1 MSNEVKVDA
10 ESIKKSAEDLVEL
23 IKLRTFP
30 FGMKLFE
37 NVDDMLAIKGLRTPS
52 DGKFSHNQHFSAIA
66 AKKRLQVCKFKLL
79 KSLRILQGKMEALFI
94 IPLVLVEWVMMQWQL
109 LILDCECME

>member
-37 NVDDMLAIKGLRTPS
+37 NVDDLR
-52 DGKFSHNQHFSAIA
+52 
-66 AKKRLQVCKFKLL
+66 
-79 KSLRILQGKMEALFI
+79 LFYI
-94 IPLVLVEWVMMQWQL
+94 YNIV
-109 LILDCECME
+109 

>member
-37 NVDDMLAIKGLRTPS
+37 NVDDMLSIKGLRTPS
-52 DGKFSHNQHFSAIA
+52 DGNFSQPANLSP
-66 AKKRLQVCKFKLL
+66 KLGL
-79 KSLRILQGKMEALFI
+79 PALR
-94 IPLVLVEWVMMQWQL
+94 
-109 LILDCECME
+109 